1 MGKNWTEAQ
10 KAAMDTRNKTLL
22 VSAAAGSGKTAT
34 LTERIIR
41 RITDKEAP
49 ADISKMLIVT
59 FTRAAAAELRS
70 RIFSALGDAL
80 AEDPANSHLA
90 SQIMKIGSARIC
102 TIDAFYLDII
112 RANFSTLGISAGF
125 RLADDSE
132 YALIARRTMEE
143 SIEFMYE
150 SDPEFPVFTEC
161 FGTVRSSVNI
171 ADVFLDLYSSLV
183 SLPEGI
189 EYVRECA
196 QRAYDEAELDFFAT
210 SYGKNLRITTKDF
223 CKHYLDI
230 FKAAVIY
237 MQSDEPMQGAYEK
250 SFLYDLE
257 YCQKLYDALCDEKY
271 GYVQT
276 KQLIHSYTP
285 VSLGR
290 LASQNKSDISE
301 QYKNMRADFSK
312 KVKSLAAK
320 AFSKSPEIILRA
332 MRDTSRYLFTLYDL
346 LTKFEATVNDE
357 KSRRSIMTFSDV
369 RRATLKLLVN
379 SDGSP
384 TEIARAYSEQFSDIY
399 IDEYQ
404 DVDRVQDLI
413 FSSIARSDNRF
424 MVGDIKQSI
433 YGFRGAEP
441 MLFASYRQSFPPLGS
456 DASSSSDVAT
466 VFMSDNFRCD
476 KNVIDFTNQVC
487 STIFSACSESIGYTR
502 EDDLGFSKAI
512 PYEGYVSPKVKVAL
526 ITAPEENDADGIDV
540 DSNARKAW
548 EAEYI
553 AEEISRLIREEKKA
567 DGSPIRPADI
577 AVLFRTKSMSSI
589 LAAALDARG
598 IPYSESDGERY
609 FENSDVLMMLCIL
622 NTIDNPERDIYLAGA
637 LSSPIFNF
645 NIEELIML
653 RKNAEKSYS
662 LFGALELYSEKFDD
676 ALAKKCKDFIIDLR
690 CWQNEAASL
699 SVDRFLRMLFE
710 SERFVV
716 SGVVSQTDSRGDG
729 GNLLILY
736 EYARKFE
743 NGSFKGLYQ
752 FVEYINSVIRDGGK
766 LLSENKISSDNRVSL
781 MTIHKSK
788 GLEFPVCFICNTSA
802 SARSQDTK
810 NSLVY
815 EYSAGMAIKVADG
828 SGFARINTPMRDA
841 VIARISDKQMEEEMR
856 VLYVALT
863 RARERLYL
871 TATSSSDETKLIQK
885 AKANSLFTD
894 RYTVMN
900 ACTSYFD
907 WVLLALQ
914 GKSHESYDLDIIP
927 CDRLRLAQ
935 NSSALYSRE
944 EKNIDT
950 DLVEKLKN
958 EFSFKYKYSPLSRV
972 PSKLSVS
979 RLYPDILDENDNSLE
994 LFTEIDKKAKIP
1006 DFFSGIKSSAGAAE
1020 RGTATHLFL
1029 QFCDFERACKFGVN
1043 EELARLEEKKFLPS
1057 DARSLIYMDELEAF
1071 MEGQLIREILDADRI
1086 IREQRFNVELPAD
1099 KFSSD
1104 DELISKIAGE
1114 HLAVQGVIDL
1124 IIVDK
1129 SGNISLFDYKTDR
1142 LTHNELADDALA
1154 SRKMNKRHATQLSYY
1169 AQAVELL
1176 FGKPCSRVCV
1186 YSTHSAKLYDIDVK
1200 R

>member
-1 MGKNWTEAQ
+1 MARNWTDAQ

-41 RITDKEAP
+41 RITDKESP

-80 AEDPANSHLA
+80 AEDPTNNHLA
-90 SQIMKIGSARIC
+90 SQLMKIGSARIC

-132 YALIARRTMEE
+132 YAIIARRAMEE

-150 SDPEFPVFTEC
+150 SDPKFPVFTEC
-161 FGTVRSSVNI
+161 FGTVRSSINI
-171 ADVFLDLYSSLV
+171 ADVFLDLYSDLV

-189 EYVRECA
+189 EYVRNCA
-196 QRAYDEAELDFFAT
+196 QRSEDESGLDFFAT
-210 SYGKNLRITTKDF
+210 SYGKSLRDTTKDF
-223 CKHYLDI
+223 CEHYLDI
-230 FKAAVIY
+230 FNSAISY
-237 MQSDEPMQGAYEK
+237 MQSDEPARKAYEA

-257 YCQKLYDALCDEKY
+257 YCRNLYDALCNEKY
-271 GYVQT
+271 GYIQT
-276 KQLIHSYTP
+276 KQLIDSYSP
-285 VSLGR
+285 VALGR
-290 LASQNKSDISE
+290 LASQNKSDVSE
-301 QYKNMRADFSK
+301 QYKNMRTAFSK
-312 KVKSLAAK
+312 KIKSLGAK
-320 AFSKSPEIILRA
+320 TFSKSSEIISRA
-332 MRDTSRYLFTLYDL
+332 MRDTSCYLFTLYDL
-346 LTKFEATVNDE
+346 LSKFEAVVNEE
-357 KSRRSIMTFSDV
+357 KERRSLMTFSDV
-369 RRATLKLLVN
+369 RRATLKLLVDH
-379 SDGSP
+379 DGNP
-384 TEIARAYSEQFSDIY
+384 TEIARKYSDQFSDIY

-413 FSSIARSDNRF
+413 FTSIAKPDNRF

-441 MLFASYRQSFPPLGS
+441 MLFASYRHDFPPLES
-456 DASSSSDVAT
+456 DAAESSQVAT
-466 VFMSDNFRCD
+466 IFMSDNFRCD

-487 STIFSACSESIGYTR
+487 STIFSACADSIGYTR
-502 EDDLGFSKAI
+502 NDDLGFSKQL
-512 PYEGYVSPKVKVAL
+512 PYQDYVSPKVKVAL
-526 ITAPEENDADGIDV
+526 ITAPEGESADDVEVDAD
-540 DSNARKAW
+540 ARKIW

-577 AVLFRTKSMSSI
+577 AVLFRAKSMSSI
-589 LAAALDARG
+589 LAAALAARG

-609 FENSDVLMMLCIL
+609 FENADVLMMLCIL
-622 NTIDNPERDIYLAGA
+622 NVIDNPERDIYLAGA
-637 LSSPIFNF
+637 LSSPIFKF
-645 NIEELIML
+645 SIEELITL
-653 RKNAEKSYS
+653 RKNAEKNYS
-662 LFGALELYSEKFDD
+662 LFGALVLYSEEFDD
-676 ALAKKCKDFIIDLR
+676 ALAKKCRDFILDLR
-690 CWQNEAASL
+690 RWQNDAASL

-710 SERFVV
+710 SERFVA

-729 GNLLILY
+729 GNLLMLY

-766 LLSENKISSDNRVSL
+766 LPSENKISSDDRVSL

-815 EYSAGMAIKVADG
+815 EYSSGMAIKVADG

-871 TATSSSDETKLIQK
+871 TATSSSDETKLIEK
-885 AKANSLFTD
+885 AKANSLFID

-900 ACTSYFD
+900 ACSSYFD

-914 GKSHESYDLDIIP
+914 GNSQESYELDIIP
-927 CDRLRLAQ
+927 CDRIGSAQ
-935 NSSALYSRE
+935 NERSLSFIE
-944 EKNIDT
+944 ERNIDGA
-950 DLVEKLKN
+950 LVARLKN
-958 EFSFKYKYSPLSRV
+958 EFSFKYEYSSLSRV

-994 LFTEIDKKAKIP
+994 LFTETDKKAKIP
-1006 DFFSGIKSSAGAAE
+1006 DFFSGVKSSVGGAE

-1029 QFCDFERACKFGVN
+1029 QFCDFERASKFGIDD
-1043 EELARLEEKKFLPS
+1043 ELARLEEKRFLPS
-1057 DARSLIYMDELEAF
+1057 DARSLIYKNELEAF
-1071 MEGQLIREILDADRI
+1071 MDSQLIREILSAERI

-1104 DELISKIAGE
+1104 VELISKIANE
-1114 HLAVQGVIDL
+1114 RLAVQGVIDL
-1124 IIVDK
+1124 IIIDK
-1129 SGNISLFDYKTDR
+1129 VGNISLIDYKTDR
-1142 LTHNELADDALA
+1142 LTPQELSNDSLA
-1154 SRKMNKRHATQLSYY
+1154 SRKMNERHASQLSYY
-1169 AQAVELL
+1169 VQAVELL

-1186 YSTHSAKLYDIDVK
+1186 YSTHSAKLYDIDVIC
-1200 R
+1200 